1 MSRLVIVAD
10 ANPDR
15 ADRIREACAVRGF
28 ATRAVAT
35 GADALESCVA
45 EGPEVL
51 VTVGPLALIEAAKL
65 VEILRTN
72 PRTRRVRFVFL
83 SDPEHAPPADWG
95 AVQLPLDADPDEVG
109 ERVSALME
117 RSSELDAM
125 LQETREEVEGRLAQ
139 IPLADLLQLFHLNRR
154 SGSFELRRRTADGR
168 SERGRIYLHEG
179 DVVQAVTGPVDGEKA
194 LFRLLTWSDGSFAF
208 RAETVSLPPRITTT
222 TRALLMEGMRQL
234 DDLRRLRAE
243 LPSLDAH
250 VALRVR
256 SGQLPSVV
264 HPLTQEV
271 LLLLELYSHVG
282 ELVDHASYP
291 DYQVLRT
298 IQTLVQRGVVELRAG
313 APVPAP
319 DSGLFRASQI
329 QRLRDWLGIH
339 PGSPRDG
346 KLLVA
351 SASLQATKD
360 FLRVLRCVPGLVP
373 HPRMGEGLA
382 AHSLGPIARVRLEDD
397 LGIELVHVPISASY
411 APLWQLAGYGALG
424 TLLLM
429 DGPVADGVTSL
440 RPFGDALRSLPRSR
454 LLHVLLL
461 RAEQSGLAEEVR
473 HHVEQE
479 EETTLFLLP
488 LDGRR
493 DPLELLRSAFSR
505 LLP

>member
-1 MSRLVIVAD
+1 
-10 ANPDR
+10 
-15 ADRIREACAVRGF
+15 
-28 ATRAVAT
+28 
-35 GADALESCVA
+35 
-45 EGPEVL
+45 
-51 VTVGPLALIEAAKL
+51 
-65 VEILRTN
+65 
-72 PRTRRVRFVFL
+72 
-83 SDPEHAPPADWG
+83 
-95 AVQLPLDADPDEVG
+95 
-109 ERVSALME
+109 
-117 RSSELDAM
+117 
-125 LQETREEVEGRLAQ
+125 
-139 IPLADLLQLFHLNRR
+139 
-154 SGSFELRRRTADGR
+154 
-168 SERGRIYLHEG
+168 
-179 DVVQAVTGPVDGEKA
+179 
-194 LFRLLTWSDGSFAF
+194 LLTWSDGSFAF

-351 SASLQATKD
+351 SASLQATRD

-440 RPFGDALRSLPRSR
+440 RPFGAALRSLPRSR